1 MKCRTKFCLSF
12 HKVIVMEIAIK
23 SKFVL
28 RKQTPFR
35 TRALPAMEI
44 HIKEMSILMFDLQT
58 FITNVEF

>member
-1 MKCRTKFCLSF
+1 
-12 HKVIVMEIAIK
+12 MEIAIK

>member
-23 SKFVL
+23 SKFVV

-35 TRALPAMEI
+35 TCFTRDGNT
-44 HIKEMSILMFDLQT
+44 H
-58 FITNVEF
+58 